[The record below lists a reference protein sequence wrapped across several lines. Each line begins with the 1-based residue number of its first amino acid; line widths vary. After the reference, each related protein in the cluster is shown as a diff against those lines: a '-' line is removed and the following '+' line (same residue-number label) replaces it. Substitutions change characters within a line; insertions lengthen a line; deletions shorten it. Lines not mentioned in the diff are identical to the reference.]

1 MPAYEVSTT
10 TGSSST
16 KASSGATGM
25 VLAKAS
31 KPKSVAQVF
40 EQTRLLFCTLVL
52 LSQNV
57 KVPTDD
63 GSSDGKVWVTL
74 LPVFVYLDVFFDGRL
89 VSGNECRSL
98 DPHS

>member
-16 KASSGATGM
+16 KASSSATGM

-31 KPKSVAQVF
+31 RPKSVVHVF
-40 EQTRLLFCTLVL
+40 EQTRLLFSTLVL

-57 KVPTDD
+57 KVPVEN
-63 GSSDGKVWVTL
+63 GSSDAKVWVTL
-74 LPVFVYLDVFFDGRL
+74 LPVFVYLDAFLTAVL
-89 VSGNECRSL
+89 YPE
-98 DPHS
+98 